1 MDIAVVTVSSR
12 GQLVLPL
19 SMRRK
24 HKIGK
29 GGKVMLVDSGGTIVA
44 RAVGQM
50 GEDIED
56 ELYMMGRAAKGWNE
70 IGAGRAKKMKKADF
84 LEEMS
89 KW

>member
-19 SMRRK
+19 SMRKK
-24 HKIGK
+24 HNIKR
-29 GGKVMLVDSGGTIVA
+29 GGRMMLVDSGGSIVA
-44 RAVGQM
+44 RPVEKM

-56 ELYMMGRAAKGWNE
+56 ELYMMGRAARGWEE
-70 IGAGRAKKMKKADF
+70 IDAGRARKMKKADF
-84 LEEMS
+84 LKEMS